1 MRNRLRFVLISLDR
15 NADSQSNRGT
25 MVKTYRNNFSYWWW
39 PSDKNP
45 TGER

>member
-1 MRNRLRFVLISLDR
+1 
-15 NADSQSNRGT
+15 